1 MLVDLKNDEP
11 TETGCRGI
19 IPYHGQVSRR
29 LCEAYKFQGHTN
41 RHAEKKSN
49 IISGSKE
56 EFWLSPFYQ

>member
-29 LCEAYKFQGHTN
+29 LCEAYEFQGHTN
-41 RHAEKKSN
+41 RHAEKK
-49 IISGSKE
+49 K
-56 EFWLSPFYQ
+56 